1 MPEPPPTRYTTT
13 VDGTYLAYQ
22 VSGEGP
28 DLVLPVT
35 GSAAVELV
43 WEEPAFSGFL
53 ARLASFSRVVT
64 FDPRGFGSSGRLDP
78 AAIPA
83 VQAWKDDILAV
94 MDAAGST
101 RASIL
106 SWGEASPASM
116 FFAAT
121 CPGRTASLVLVNAYA
136 RYLRGPATPWGLPE
150 ELVASYVATIRDLWG
165 TGGCFAA
172 VAPSLVPD
180 ERARRHWARVER
192 LTATPDVLEAAT
204 RAVFVSDVSE
214 ALPAVQAPTLV
225 LSRRGDRHVR
235 PDHGAFVAG
244 RIPGARFL
252 ELPGDDHV
260 PYAGEWGGLLDGIEA
275 FLTGCKPA
283 PVLDRVLTT
292 VLFTDIVAST
302 EHVAELGD
310 LRWRGVLDEHHAVVR
325 RTLEQFRG
333 DEVNTTGDGFFATF
347 DGPARALQ
355 CACAI
360 RDELARRGIA
370 IRAGV
375 HTGEVERHGGSD
387 LTGIAVH
394 IGARVAAIAGPGEV
408 LASRTVRDL
417 VAGSG
422 IAFADRGDHHLK
434 GVPDTWRLFAVGG

>member
-64 FDPRGFGSSGRLDP
+64 FDPRGFGSSEGLDP

-121 CPGRTASLVLVNAYA
+121 CPGRTASLVLV
-136 RYLRGPATPWGLPE
+136 
-150 ELVASYVATIRDLWG
+150 
-165 TGGCFAA
+165 
-172 VAPSLVPD
+172 
-180 ERARRHWARVER
+180 
-192 LTATPDVLEAAT
+192 
-204 RAVFVSDVSE
+204 
-214 ALPAVQAPTLV
+214 
-225 LSRRGDRHVR
+225 
-235 PDHGAFVAG
+235 
-244 RIPGARFL
+244 
-252 ELPGDDHV
+252 
-260 PYAGEWGGLLDGIEA
+260 
-275 FLTGCKPA
+275 
-283 PVLDRVLTT
+283 
-292 VLFTDIVAST
+292 
-302 EHVAELGD
+302 HVAELGD

-394 IGARVAAIAGPGEV
+394 IGARVAATAGPGEV